1 MKQRLCLGRSL
12 IHDPPALVMDEPAA
26 GLDPRA
32 RIELRDMINHL
43 AAEGKSILISSHIL
57 TELAEMCDRVAI
69 IERGRLLVNGTVD
82 EIRNKLVP
90 NREVKIRVLGETSP
104 VENWLAEQPGI
115 SQVRVEGDSLRFAH
129 NGPREDEV
137 EMLRAMVLAGLRI
150 AEFGSHITSLEEVF
164 MRVTKGEV
172 Q

>member
-1 MKQRLCLGRSL
+1 
-12 IHDPPALVMDEPAA
+12 MDEPAA

-43 AAEGKSILISSHIL
+43 AAIGKSILISSHIL

-82 EIRNKLVP
+82 EIRSKLVP
-90 NREVKIRVLGETSP
+90 NREVKLRVLGDTTPIEG
-104 VENWLAEQPGI
+104 WLGQQPGI
-115 SQVRVEGDSLRFAH
+115 SRVQVEGDSVRFAH
-129 NGPREDEV
+129 NGQREDEA
-137 EMLRAMVLAGLRI
+137 EMLRAMILAGLRI